1 MNRITDN
8 NNLVK
13 TLRKNPNE
21 PVIFGNQKIKYYHD
35 DHEKIFFNEYLIYEN
50 ANTGLVENIEFL
62 SRPAD

>member
-1 MNRITDN
+1 MNRITDK

-13 TLRKNPNE
+13 TLRKNPKE
-21 PVIFGNQKIKYYHD
+21 PVIFGDQKIKYWQD

-50 ANTGLVENIEFL
+50 ANTGVVENIEFL